1 MVSLDEL
8 KSVLE
13 AVFPEEFDLSGVTM
27 ESDLKKDVGLNSIG
41 LLYMAMVLEEKY
53 GVSFSN
59 DDFVKMNTV
68 ADVIAKIEGEA

>member
-8 KSVLE
+8 KTVLE
-13 AVFPEEFDLSGVTM
+13 AVFPEEFDLSDVTL

-59 DDFVKMNTV
+59 DDFTKMNTV

>member
-1 MVSLDEL
+1 MVTLEEL
-8 KSVLE
+8 KAVLE
-13 AVFPEEFDLSGVTM
+13 AVFPEEFSLEGVM
-27 ESDLKKDVGLNSIG
+27 LESDLKKDVGLNSIG

-68 ADVIAKIEGEA
+68 ADVIAKIEGKA

>member
-1 MVSLDEL
+1 MVSLDEM

-13 AVFPEEFDLSGVTM
+13 AVFPEEFDLSEITM

-41 LLYMAMVLEEKY
+41 LLYMAMVLVEKY

>member
-1 MVSLDEL
+1 MVSLDEM

-13 AVFPEEFDLSGVTM
+13 AVFPEEFDLSEITM